1 MAMKRRLAG
10 FLAELPGALM
20 LAILTAATT
29 LIMAVLLSAV
39 LGTENAE
46 HRTASRCF
54 AHNTTALLREIVSE
68 SETLSRTI
76 DLSLYPPISIDG
88 IDCRAIYDAA
98 PSPPPGRGGD

>member
-46 HRTASRCF
+46 HRIASRCF
-54 AHNTTALLREIVSE
+54 AHNTTELIREIVQA
-68 SETLSRTI
+68 SETLSETI
-76 DLSLYPPISIDG
+76 DLSKYPPIDITG
-88 IDCRAIYDAA
+88 IDCESVYAEAVD
-98 PSPPPGRGGD
+98 PPPLGGN